1 MKLTNLTYIIALIVL
16 VSCASEENKSTEVVI
31 SDTSVVEAQLNTN
44 VEDTE
49 ASDESSDL
57 ELNYIVS
64 VAEGYNY
71 DSLKIIALQTSNKL
85 GFKFDTMGRY
95 YHPEKGIVLPDDD
108 DDEIWAGQYYFRRFG
123 SNLVSIEMNYAYTD
137 TSISKNEV
145 ALEKHSEDKAKM
157 FVFAMMYQEKKSAD
171 SLANIIKVDYPSAK
185 VFPVQIYIGCMH

>member
-1 MKLTNLTYIIALIVL
+1 MKLTNLTYIIALL
-16 VSCASEENKSTEVVI
+16 ALFSCTSEEKKSTEALT
-31 SDTSVVEAQLNTN
+31 SDTSVIEAQPNTN
-44 VEDTE
+44 IEDTG

-71 DSLKIIALQTSNKL
+71 DSLKIIALQTSDKL

-108 DDEIWAGQYYFRRFG
+108 EDEVWAGQYYFRRFG
-123 SNLVSIEMNYAYTD
+123 SNLVSIEMSYAYTD
-137 TSISKNEV
+137 TSISKNE
-145 ALEKHSEDKAKM
+145 ATLEKHRQDKAKM

-171 SLANIIKVDYPSAK
+171 SLANIIKVDYPFIK
-185 VFPVQIYIGCMH
+185 VFPAQIYMGCMH